1 MVWSHNDS
9 WMVTGDHAG
18 YVKYWQSNM
27 NNVKMFQAH
36 KEALRGI
43 RYLQLHSVLITIITT
58 STIVLLCCCIT
69 INGTFLL
76 LLLLLSSKEIN
87 DIFRRSNKENRMRNE
102 PIIIILFV
110 FLQINL
116 NVLMQMYFSVMYHVK
131 KDNKLCFKSEKQ
143 SRIQISFQMA
153 TPSGRIFE
161 NAFFFISNDLQ
172 F

>member
-43 RYLQLHSVLITIITT
+43 RYLQLHSVLIIII
-58 STIVLLCCCIT
+58 STIVLLCCCVT

-102 PIIIILFV
+102 PIILFV

-116 NVLMQMYFSVMYHVK
+116 ISVLMIMYFSVMYHAK
-131 KDNKLCFKSEKQ
+131 KDNKLCFKSEKK
-143 SRIQISFQMA
+143 SRIQMSF
-153 TPSGRIFE
+153 
-161 NAFFFISNDLQ
+161 
-172 F
+172 

>member
-43 RYLQLHSVLITIITT
+43 RYLQLHSVFVSIVYSL
-58 STIVLLCCCIT
+58 VLL

-76 LLLLLSSKEIN
+76 LIV
-87 DIFRRSNKENRMRNE
+87 NKERE
-102 PIIIILFV
+102 K
-110 FLQINL
+110 
-116 NVLMQMYFSVMYHVK
+116 VL
-131 KDNKLCFKSEKQ
+131 E
-143 SRIQISFQMA
+143 IGI
-153 TPSGRIFE
+153 T
-161 NAFFFISNDLQ
+161 
-172 F
+172 